1 MSIKIENKNTIRQ
14 GNHELIK
21 TFLKRLLY
29 IGFCLI
35 PIIIFADNKGYIRF
49 VSLPFL
55 LIGTY
60 QLIMII
66 ALSIHTIDN
75 LFSSKHEFEKTSSFE
90 RCMIAI
96 FIVCFILFFV
106 QSINLGN
113 TIDVTK
119 LIWTACA
126 VGIGFAITL
135 VIILKTIRQSVYVEN
150 NARYIALFVGLFFLT
165 SVLFG
170 FINYHYADNKK
181 ACKTYTIIRKDS
193 YGIRRTEYFIY
204 VKFDDNTEK
213 EFSIGK
219 KRYNNF
225 EKGETV
231 EICIVKGL
239 FGFDFAA
246 DFNKTSK

>member
-1 MSIKIENKNTIRQ
+1 MSIKIKNENTIGQ
-14 GNHELIK
+14 GNSKLIK

-35 PIIIFADNKGYIRF
+35 ITIFTTNKVNIRF
-49 VSLPFL
+49 VSFPIL
-55 LIGTY
+55 LIGVY

-66 ALSIHTIDN
+66 ALSLHIIED
-75 LFSSKHEFEKTSSFE
+75 LFPPKHEFEKSNSFE
-90 RCMIAI
+90 RFMIALFIIGFI
-96 FIVCFILFFV
+96 FLFV
-106 QSINLGN
+106 QITDFEN
-113 TIDVTK
+113 TIDETK

-126 VGIGFAITL
+126 VGIGLAITL
-135 VIILKTIRQSVYVEN
+135 TIIIKTIGQPVYFDC
-150 NARYIALFVGLFFLT
+150 NARYIALFVGLSFLIYT
-165 SVLFG
+165 LFG

-181 ACKTYTIIRKDS
+181 VCKTYTIIRKDS
-193 YGIRRTEYFIY
+193 YGIRYTSYFVY

-225 EKGETV
+225 NQGETV

-246 DFNKTSK
+246 DFNKTNK